1 MLPSSPSKPGIPS
14 EGPRG
19 AGLVLVPLVAL
30 LCLFPFVPS
39 GAALVAGVCVALL
52 FGNPYAKRTRLLT
65 PRLLSYSVVGLGA
78 AMDLAAVGRAGA
90 KGFGYTVAGIALTLA
105 AGLLLGKL
113 LGTRPDTSLL
123 ITSGTAICGGSAIA
137 AVAPTIG
144 AREEDVSVSL
154 ATVFLLNAVAL
165 VVFPPA
171 GRVLGLSEES
181 FGLWAALAIHDTSSV
196 VGAALAY
203 GPKALEVATTVKLA
217 RALWIV
223 PLALAIGAWRSRH
236 AAGEAAG
243 EATGEAAKPKPRRP
257 WFILG
262 FVLAAALVTFVPDL
276 REPGRL
282 VASVAKRCLVVTLF
296 LIGCGLTRKA
306 VASVGARPFVQ
317 GLALWAFTASATL
330 GAILAGWVR

>member
-1 MLPSSPSKPGIPS
+1 MPPSPHSKPGILP
-14 EGPRG
+14 EGTPGQPRV
-19 AGLVLVPLVAL
+19 AGLVLVPLLAL

-39 GAALVAGVCVALL
+39 GAALVAGVGVALL
-52 FGNPYAKRTRLLT
+52 LGNPYAQRTRLLT

-90 KGFGYTVAGIALTLA
+90 KGFGYTVAWIALTLA
-105 AGLLLGKL
+105 MGLFLGKL

-171 GRVLGLSEES
+171 GHALGLSEES

-203 GPKALEVATTVKLA
+203 GPKALEIATTVKLA

-223 PLALAIGAWRSRH
+223 PLALAIGAWRSRNV
-236 AAGEAAG
+236 AADAGE
-243 EATGEAAKPKPRRP
+243 TAKPKPRRP

-262 FVLAAALVTFVPDL
+262 FVLAAALVTYVPAL
-276 REPGRL
+276 REPGHL
-282 VASVAKRCLVVTLF
+282 VAALAKRCLVVTLF
-296 LIGCGLTRKA
+296 LIGCGLTRQA
-306 VASVGARPFVQ
+306 VARVGARPFVQ
-317 GLALWAFTASATL
+317 GVALWAFTASATL